1 MATSLQQ
8 ALSKEQM
15 SARIFLG
22 RNNAPLAM
30 LTQKWQPL
38 RGKFADVIIKDKLKQ
53 GTLFFNLEIGRVART
68 EGHKG
73 LMQWKNNKRHVP
85 ERDLGDMG
93 LEV

>member
-1 MATSLQQ
+1 
-8 ALSKEQM
+8 
-15 SARIFLG
+15 
-22 RNNAPLAM
+22 M
-30 LTQKWQPL
+30 LTHKWQTQ
-38 RGKFADVIIKDKLKQ
+38 RGKFTNVIIKDELKQ

-73 LMQWKNNKRHVP
+73 LMQRKNNELHVP